1 MTTSS
6 DEKQSNLNATT
17 EPSDREANAVL
28 AGELEPTFLDDEGPN
43 LDIPLFITR
52 ANARELFGLR
62 PGETVAQAIARKSS
76 EG

>member
-6 DEKQSNLNATT
+6 DEKQSNLNATS
-17 EPSDREANAVL
+17 EPTNSEANAVL
-28 AGELEPTFLDDEGPN
+28 AGQLEPTFIADIDP

-62 PGETVAQAIARKSS
+62 PGETIAQALVRTAN